1 MAEFTLSTKII
12 YGADVQK
19 KLHALKQERI
29 WIACDHFLVQ
39 TPIFLKIKTA
49 LEKSNAIEIFDDIV
63 PDPPLEKII
72 HGVSQLWQFNPTII
86 LAIGGGSAIDTAK
99 AVRYVAERKSYDN
112 IKSFIAM
119 PTTSGTGSE
128 VTSVSVITDTEEKKK
143 YPIVDKGLIPD
154 IALLVPELVASCPK
168 SVTAYSGM
176 DVLTHACEAL
186 IAKDAN
192 VFTDA
197 FAEKAIEYVFNYL
210 PTCYENG
217 EDIEARE
224 KMHEASCLAGL
235 AFEKAGLGVCHAIS
249 HQIGGQFHFP
259 HGLINAILLPRVI
272 AVNSEETASA
282 KKYANIA
289 KKLAMVEQ
297 TANQAMAVKAFI
309 QEIQYLA
316 RELSCETKLSSLS
329 FNQEEY
335 MRALPAIIKNAKED
349 FTYAGNP
356 KTLTNEELAAICIS
370 II

>member
-1 MAEFTLSTKII
+1 MAEFTLSTKVI
-12 YGADVQK
+12 YGKDVHR
-19 KLHALKQERI
+19 KLNELKQERI
-29 WIACDHFLVQ
+29 WVVCDRFLVQ
-39 TPIFLKIKTA
+39 TPIFLKIKTV
-49 LEKSNAIEIFDDIV
+49 LEKSNAMEIFDDIV
-63 PDPPLEKII
+63 PDPPLEKIT
-72 HGVSQLWQFNPTII
+72 HGVVQLWQFKPTII

-99 AVRYVAERKSYDN
+99 AVRYVAERKNYQK
-112 IKSFIAM
+112 IKSFIAI

-128 VTSVSVITDTEEKKK
+128 VTSVSVITDTEAKKK

-154 IALLVPELVASCPK
+154 IALLVPEFVASCPK

-197 FAEKAIEYVFNYL
+197 FAEKAIEYVFKYL
-210 PTCYENG
+210 PTCYGNG
-217 EDIEARE
+217 EVMEARE

-259 HGLINAILLPRVI
+259 HGLINAILLPKVV
-272 AVNSEETASA
+272 AVNAEETEAA

-289 KKLAMVEQ
+289 KKLAMVQQ
-297 TANQAMAVKAFI
+297 TADQATAVKGFI
-309 QEIQYLA
+309 QKIEYLA

-335 MRALPAIIKNAKED
+335 MRAIPAIIKHAKED

-356 KTLTNEELAAICIS
+356 KSLTNEELAAICIS